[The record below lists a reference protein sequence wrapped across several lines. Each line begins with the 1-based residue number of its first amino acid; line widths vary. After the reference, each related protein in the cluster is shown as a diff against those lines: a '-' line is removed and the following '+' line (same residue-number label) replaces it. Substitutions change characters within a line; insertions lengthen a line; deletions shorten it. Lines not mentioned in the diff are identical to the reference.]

1 VADELPG
8 AASSDERRLAAI
20 VSVDVVGYSL
30 LMGRDESGTLAA
42 LRSHRREL
50 VDPKV
55 AEHHGRIVKTMGDG
69 LLLVFASVVDAV
81 RFAVDLQRGMA
92 LRNVGIPDDPRIVL
106 RVGIHVG
113 DIIHERDD
121 IFGDGVNVAARLES
135 LAEPGGIC
143 VSRAV
148 RDQVLDKL
156 GFVFEDMGARQV
168 KNIVRPV
175 EVYRVALDGA
185 TPSAPVLARPVSRR
199 LFVAAGVLAVVVAAG
214 IVAMRAWP
222 PAPVVPYSEQDR
234 RMTFAVLPLD
244 APANDADARAAAAA
258 LTDELRTS
266 QERRTNW
273 ARTVSRRS
281 VDDAVARHASLK
293 DIAKALD
300 VHFLMRGNVS
310 RSGSGYGG
318 EIMVVDGASERV
330 LATRPVSA
338 PAASLGVPVKESIDD
353 IAGYLTFY
361 ALTAEVERAR
371 AKPDTALDVRDLAFR
386 AYVTWVQT
394 KGRGEEKEA
403 YGQAMALLDRALAI
417 SPNDQLA
424 LMLVARVNL
433 CECVEGWSRD
443 VAEQQAIGAAAL
455 DRFAAANP
463 YAPSAI
469 ELRFHL
475 AVAQGRYEDAL
486 LAAEAMTKV
495 EYGETEGRAN
505 QSYALLKLG
514 RYGEAQAVSDG
525 LLGRRGGW
533 PDESLA
539 AAIHYALG
547 QDAAAAQHA
556 QKALLAMGAA
566 EKRSSRYGD
575 VALVLA
581 ASEARRGRTEQA
593 RQALADFRAS
603 VPAVASIAQIRAWT
617 HQAANL
623 AGFEPLYDGLRR
635 AGVPD

>member
-1 VADELPG
+1 VADESPG
-8 AASSDERRLAAI
+8 VASHDERRLAAI

-42 LRSHRREL
+42 LKSHRREL

-69 LLLVFASVVDAV
+69 LLLEFASVVDAV

-92 LRNVGIPDDPRIVL
+92 LRNVGVPDDHRIVL

-113 DIIHERDD
+113 DIIHDRDD

-175 EVYRVALDGA
+175 EVYRVAMDGTA
-185 TPSAPVLARPVSRR
+185 RAPALTRPRSRS
-199 LFVAAGVLAVVVAAG
+199 LIVGAGVLVLLVAAG
-214 IVAMRAWP
+214 IAAMRAWP
-222 PAPVVPYSEQDR
+222 PAPVVPYSDQDR

-244 APANDADARAAAAA
+244 APANDAEVRAVAGA
-258 LTDELRTS
+258 LTDELRAS
-266 QERRTNW
+266 QERRSSW
-273 ARTVSRRS
+273 ATTVARRS
-281 VDDAVARHASLK
+281 VDEAVARHAALK

-310 RSGSGYGG
+310 RSGVAYTAT
-318 EIMVVDGASERV
+318 IMVVDGESERV
-330 LATRPVSA
+330 LATRTFSA
-338 PAASLGVPVKESIDD
+338 PAGPLPVALRETIDD
-353 IAGYLTFY
+353 VAGDMTFA
-361 ALTAEVERAR
+361 ALTAEVEHAR
-371 AKPDTALDVRDLAFR
+371 AKPDAALDVRDLAFR
-386 AYVTWVQT
+386 AHVDWVQT

-403 YGQAMALLDRALAI
+403 YQKAMALLERAIAMA
-417 SPNDQLA
+417 PNDRLA
-424 LMLVARVNL
+424 LRVVAQVNL
-433 CECVEGWSRD
+433 CECVEGWSSN

-455 DRFAAANP
+455 DRYAALEPHAW
-463 YAPSAI
+463 STL

-486 LAAEAMTKV
+486 LAAEAMSKL
-495 EYGETEGRAN
+495 EYGESEGMSN
-505 QSYALLKLG
+505 QAYALLKL
-514 RYGEAQAVSDG
+514 RRFAEALAVSDV
-525 LLGRRGGW
+525 LLRQRNFW
-533 PDESLA
+533 PDEAIA
-539 AAIHYALG
+539 ASIRYAVG
-547 QDAAAAQHA
+547 QDAAAAQLAH
-556 QKALLAMGAA
+556 KAILSMTP
-566 EKRSSRYGD
+566 EHKRSSRYGD

-581 ASEARRGRTEQA
+581 AAEARQGRADRA

-603 VPAVASIAQIRAWT
+603 VPTVATLAQIRAWM
-617 HQAANL
+617 HPAANL